1 MFRFNIDITPSING
15 KEVHL
20 EGICE
25 MLSSDT
31 FKVTMTEPYKGLSVT
46 KHFDDAGEMD
56 MDATFSK
63 VEKDLI
69 TLYEEETKRIE
80 SK

>member
-1 MFRFNIDITPSING
+1 MYRFDIDINPVIAG
-15 KEVHL
+15 KEIQL

-25 MLSSDT
+25 MISSDT
-31 FKVTMTEPYKGLSVT
+31 FKVTMTELYKGLSVIT
-46 KHFDDAGEMD
+46 HFDNAGEMD

>member
-1 MFRFNIDITPSING
+1 
-15 KEVHL
+15 
-20 EGICE
+20 

-31 FKVTMTEPYKGLSVT
+31 FKGTMTEPYKGLSVT
-46 KHFDDAGEMD
+46 KYFDDAEEMD

-69 TLYEEETKRIE
+69 TLFEQETKRIE

>member
-1 MFRFNIDITPSING
+1 MISSNTFTVIMTRPFN
-15 KEVHL
+15 
-20 EGICE
+20 
-25 MLSSDT
+25 
-31 FKVTMTEPYKGLSVT
+31 GLTVT
-46 KHFDDAGEMD
+46 KHFGNIGEMD

-69 TLYEEETKRIE
+69 KLYEQETKRIE

>member
-1 MFRFNIDITPSING
+1 MFRFNIDITPSIDG

-46 KHFDDAGEMD
+46 KHFDDAEEMD

-69 TLYEEETKRIE
+69 KLYEQETKRIGL
-80 SK
+80 K

>member
-1 MFRFNIDITPSING
+1 MFRFNIDITPSIDG

-31 FKVTMTEPYKGLSVT
+31 FKVTMTKPYKGLSVT

-69 TLYEEETKRIE
+69 TLYEEETKHIE

>member
-1 MFRFNIDITPSING
+1 MYRFDIDINPVISG
-15 KEVHL
+15 KKIHL

-46 KHFDDAGEMD
+46 KHFDDVEEMD
-56 MDATFSK
+56 MDATFSM

-69 TLYEEETKRIE
+69 KLYEQETKRIGL
-80 SK
+80 K

>member
-1 MFRFNIDITPSING
+1 MHRFDIDINPVIAG
-15 KEVHL
+15 KEIQL

-46 KHFDDAGEMD
+46 KHFDDVEEMD
-56 MDATFSK
+56 MDATFLK

-69 TLYEEETKRIE
+69 TLFEQETKRIE

>member
-1 MFRFNIDITPSING
+1 MFRFNIDITPSIDG

>member
-1 MFRFNIDITPSING
+1 MYRFDIDINPVIAG
-15 KEVHL
+15 KEIQL

-25 MLSSDT
+25 MISSDP
-31 FKVTMTEPYKGLSVT
+31 FKVTMTEPYKGLSVI
-46 KHFDDAGEMD
+46 KHFDNAGEMD
-56 MDATFSK
+56 MDATVSK
-63 VEKDLI
+63 VEKDVI

>member
-1 MFRFNIDITPSING
+1 MFRFNIDITPSIDG

-46 KHFDDAGEMD
+46 KHFDDVEEMD
-56 MDATFSK
+56 MDATFLK

-69 TLYEEETKRIE
+69 TLFEQETKRIE

>member
-1 MFRFNIDITPSING
+1 MFRFNIDITPSIDG

-20 EGICE
+20 KGICE

-69 TLYEEETKRIE
+69 TLFEQETKRIE

>member
-1 MFRFNIDITPSING
+1 MFRFNIDITPSIDG

-69 TLYEEETKRIE
+69 KLYE
-80 SK
+80 

>member
-1 MFRFNIDITPSING
+1 MYRFDIDINPVIAG
-15 KEVHL
+15 KEIHL

-25 MLSSDT
+25 MISSNT
-31 FKVTMTEPYKGLSVT
+31 FTVIMTRPFNGLTVT
-46 KHFDDAGEMD
+46 KHFGNIGEMD

-63 VEKDLI
+63 
-69 TLYEEETKRIE
+69 LYEQETKRIE

>member
-1 MFRFNIDITPSING
+1 MYRFDLDINPVIAG
-15 KEVHL
+15 KEIHL

-25 MLSSDT
+25 MISSDT
-31 FKVTMTEPYKGLSVT
+31 FKVTMTEPYKGLSVI
-46 KHFDDAGEMD
+46 KHFDNAGEMD

>member
-1 MFRFNIDITPSING
+1 MYRFDIDINPVIAG
-15 KEVHL
+15 KEIQL

-25 MLSSDT
+25 MISSDT

-46 KHFDDAGEMD
+46 KHFDNAGEMD

>member
-1 MFRFNIDITPSING
+1 MYRFDIDINPIING
-15 KEVHL
+15 KECHL

-25 MLSSDT
+25 ILSDA

-69 TLYEEETKRIE
+69 TLFEQGTKRIE
-80 SK
+80 SM

>member
-1 MFRFNIDITPSING
+1 MYRFDIDINPVIAG
-15 KEVHL
+15 KEIQL

-25 MLSSDT
+25 MISSDT

-46 KHFDDAGEMD
+46 KHFDDVEEMD

>member
-1 MFRFNIDITPSING
+1 MYRFDIDINPVIAG
-15 KEVHL
+15 KEIHL

-31 FKVTMTEPYKGLSVT
+31 FKVTMTEPYKELSVT
-46 KHFDDAGEMD
+46 KHFDDVGEMD

-69 TLYEEETKRIE
+69 KLYEQETKRIGL
-80 SK
+80 K